1 MDDWTMVYKGVGTGL
16 VCLGHAFANLTGETG
31 ILGDLWVEAGLG
43 GIVMFFRWLKIMT
56 FSCASGSRG
65 EKSSVGREW

>member
-31 ILGDLWVEAGLG
+31 ILGDFG
-43 GIVMFFRWLKIMT
+43 GFM
-56 FSCASGSRG
+56 G
-65 EKSSVGREW
+65 

>member
-31 ILGDLWVEAGLG
+31 ILGDLRVEAGLG
-43 GIVMFFRWLKIMT
+43 GIVMFSDGLRL
-56 FSCASGSRG
+56 
-65 EKSSVGREW
+65 